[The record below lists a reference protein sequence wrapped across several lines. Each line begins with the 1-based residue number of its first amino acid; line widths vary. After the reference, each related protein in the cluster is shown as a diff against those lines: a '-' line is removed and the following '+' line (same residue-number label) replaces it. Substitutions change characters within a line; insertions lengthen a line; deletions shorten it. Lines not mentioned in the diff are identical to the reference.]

1 MAKAKL
7 IIEITPPVNV
17 SGKDLKEWITFELL
31 REGAIANKNPLFYH
45 ELSERHIKVTEYRT
59 LED

>member
-7 IIEITPPVNV
+7 IIEITPPVEV
-17 SGKDLKEWITFELL
+17 TPKQLKEWITFELF
-31 REGAIANKNPLFYH
+31 REGGISDKNPLFHH
-45 ELSERHIKVTEYRT
+45 ELNERHIKTLEYRT